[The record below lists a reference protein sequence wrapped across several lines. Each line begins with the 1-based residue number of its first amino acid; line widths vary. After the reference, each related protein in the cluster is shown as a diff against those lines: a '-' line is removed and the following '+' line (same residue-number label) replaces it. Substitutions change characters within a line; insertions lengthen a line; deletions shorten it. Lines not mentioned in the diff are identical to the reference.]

1 MIDDLNNPTNQLI
14 HSISS
19 WHQLKKVIAVFLC
32 TKKILRDRIQA
43 RSSVNNENFIANS
56 HSNPLSA
63 EDLAQAEIAIV
74 KFIQLTMFPKEIMCL
89 SNIKLEDSADY
100 RKFQKSK
107 KLTIKKVSSIHRLD
121 PYLKDGILRVG
132 GRLNRAE
139 LSPETAHP
147 IILPYKNHVTI
158 LIIRHLH
165 RQLGHVGR
173 NHVIAAIRE
182 KYWVIKVNAA

>member
-1 MIDDLNNPTNQLI
+1 
-14 HSISS
+14 
-19 WHQLKKVIAVFLC
+19 
-32 TKKILRDRIQA
+32 
-43 RSSVNNENFIANS
+43 
-56 HSNPLSA
+56 
-63 EDLAQAEIAIV
+63 
-74 KFIQLTMFPKEIMCL
+74 MCL
-89 SNIKLEDSADY
+89 SNIKLEDSTDY

-132 GRLNRAE
+132 GRLGRAE

-147 IILPYKNHVTI
+147 IILPYKNHVTT

-182 KYWVIKVNAA
+182 RNWVIKVNAAVRRVLSKCVFCLRHHGKVSEQKMADLPEDRITPAPPFTHTGVDYFGPFILKERRNN